1 MKINQPAALTIAREL
16 LREYNGNW
24 DDVRRSGVRQA
35 DGVILVP
42 ATRSGTG
49 RRQRTRAAGK

>member
-1 MKINQPAALTIAREL
+1 MKLNPPSALTLAREL
-16 LREYNGNW
+16 LREHNGNW

-42 ATRSGTG
+42 ATGNSAG
-49 RRQRTRAAGK
+49 RRQRARTAAK